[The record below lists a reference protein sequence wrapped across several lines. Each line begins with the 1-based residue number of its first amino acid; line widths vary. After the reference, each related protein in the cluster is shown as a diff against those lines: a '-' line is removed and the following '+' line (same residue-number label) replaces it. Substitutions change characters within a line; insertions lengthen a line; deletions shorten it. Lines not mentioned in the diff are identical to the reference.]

1 MLSPCASEAGL
12 SLPLALWVTSEG
24 ADQYQLPQTWE
35 EGAAET
41 SLHLLLTSYYRSS
54 EMLGKGGGVD
64 LGGVPA
70 LSLLTV

>member
-35 EGAAET
+35 EGAAEARPT
-41 SLHLLLTSYYRSS
+41 PSPDFLLW
-54 EMLGKGGGVD
+54 EF
-64 LGGVPA
+64 
-70 LSLLTV
+70 